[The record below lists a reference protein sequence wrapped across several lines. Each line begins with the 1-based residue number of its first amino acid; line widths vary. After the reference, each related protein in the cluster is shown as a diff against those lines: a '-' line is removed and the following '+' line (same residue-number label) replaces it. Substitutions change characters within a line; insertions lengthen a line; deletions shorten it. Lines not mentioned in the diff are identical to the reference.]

1 MAKYKFEPSSKFSKE
16 YKKLSENDKIATKEV
31 INLLLNGEKLPAKNK
46 DHSLTGNLKDYRE
59 CHIKPD
65 LLMVYKIDKSVLIL
79 YCFRIG
85 SHSELFGWFIFIL

>member
-1 MAKYKFEPSSKFSKE
+1 MAKYKFEPSSKFAKE

-46 DHSLTGNLKDYRE
+46 DHSLTGNFKDYRE

-85 SHSELFGWFIFIL
+85 SHSELFG